1 MPWLETDPMDQR
13 LRFLE
18 DVRLARLSMTE
29 LCAHYQI
36 SRKTGYKWIDR
47 AAEEGRRGLADRSRA
62 PHHCPHKMSAE
73 LATLLCEFRIKHD
86 DWGARKLLKVLKG
99 RHPRRRDWPAAST
112 VADLFSREGLAR
124 RPRRRR
130 PRPDH
135 PGAPAIHT
143 AAPNDLWT
151 ADFKGEFRTGDGIY
165 CYPLTIADLHA
176 RYLID
181 CHGRYSTKTVTA
193 WPVFEA
199 AFRAYGLPR
208 AIRTDN
214 GPPFATTSINGLSKL
229 SVWWMR
235 LGIQHQRITPGMP
248 SENGA
253 HERMHRSLK
262 RRAIRPAR
270 ATMAAQQRAFNAFRA
285 EYNDERPHESLG
297 METPASQYTSSP
309 RPYPTRVPVPEYPG
323 HFTVKQITTGGTFRF
338 ANRVLYLANALTG
351 ELVGMDEV
359 DDGVWWI
366 YFGTTLIAT
375 LDERNYIIKE

>member
-1 MPWLETDPMDQR
+1 MPWLETNPMDQR
-13 LRFLE
+13 LQFLE
-18 DVRLARLSMTE
+18 DFRLGRFSFTA
-29 LCAHYQI
+29 LCAHRQI
-36 SRKTGYKWIDR
+36 SRKTGYKWIAR

-62 PHHCPHKMSAE
+62 PHHCPHKMSDEMA
-73 LATLLCEFRIKHD
+73 ALLCEFRIQHD
-86 DWGARKLLKVLKG
+86 DWGARKLLKVLKA
-99 RHPRRRDWPAAST
+99 RHPKRHDWPAPST
-112 VADLFSREGLAR
+112 VADLFTREGLAR

-176 RYLID
+176 RFLLD

-214 GPPFATTSINGLSKL
+214 GPPFATTSIHGLSKL

-253 HERMHRSLK
+253 HERMHRSL
-262 RRAIRPAR
+262 
-270 ATMAAQQRAFNAFRA
+270 NAFRA
-285 EYNDERPHESLG
+285 EYNEERPHESLG

-309 RPYPTRVPVPEYPG
+309 RPYPAKLLVPEYPG
-323 HFTVKQITTGGTFRF
+323 HYTVKQITTGGTFRF